1 MIRACSFIY
10 SLIFFLRSFG
20 SVTQHDDPKNFIETL
35 SISRQ
40 DIKTKTAVYT
50 LEIGGES
57 LLARL
62 WFVEHAQRSID
73 IQYYSFAKDITG
85 LVATDYIVKA
95 ADRGVKIRLL
105 IDDAAS
111 RMYSYDI
118 RMLDAHENIT
128 IKVYNAGLMLGKPN
142 RRLKYFVKNSDRLLR
157 RMHNKT
163 FTIDGEA
170 CIMGGRNIADRY
182 FDYDHNYNFRDRD
195 ALMIGKAVVE
205 VETSFEKFWNDPLT
219 INYSELSGKKKDSG
233 KNKKYYDRLNK
244 EASDTKKF
252 STSMREK
259 IKTYSNT
266 ITKAIAS
273 GKLFWVDQ
281 VAFVSDK
288 PGKNEDKT
296 KRMGGICADSMLSV
310 IKQAK
315 HTIDIQSPYFII
327 TVAGKQI
334 IKEAIARGIKIRLLT
349 NSLAST
355 DNFMAFSAYQR
366 DRREILESGIELY
379 EFKPDSK
386 VRYKLMIP
394 EVQEKLN
401 YKSVYGFHSKMIVV
415 DGSIA
420 VIGSYN
426 LDPRSANYN
435 TECIVIIRSKAVAE
449 NLSRHVEEELLPEN
463 SWPVSKECNPDRKA
477 KFTKK
482 TKAFFCR
489 IIPKKLL

>member
-1 MIRACSFIY
+1 
-10 SLIFFLRSFG
+10 
-20 SVTQHDDPKNFIETL
+20 
-35 SISRQ
+35 
-40 DIKTKTAVYT
+40 
-50 LEIGGES
+50 
-57 LLARL
+57 
-62 WFVEHAQRSID
+62 
-73 IQYYSFAKDITG
+73 
-85 LVATDYIVKA
+85 
-95 ADRGVKIRLL
+95 
-105 IDDAAS
+105 
-111 RMYSYDI
+111 
-118 RMLDAHENIT
+118 
-128 IKVYNAGLMLGKPN
+128 
-142 RRLKYFVKNSDRLLR
+142 
-157 RMHNKT
+157 
-163 FTIDGEA
+163 
-170 CIMGGRNIADRY
+170 
-182 FDYDHNYNFRDRD
+182 
-195 ALMIGKAVVE
+195 
-205 VETSFEKFWNDPLT
+205 
-219 INYSELSGKKKDSG
+219 
-233 KNKKYYDRLNK
+233 
-244 EASDTKKF
+244 
-252 STSMREK
+252 MREK